1 MGGPHVVPVAMP
13 ATTPG
18 AAHRCLTYTARM
30 SRYPSL
36 LSPVALG
43 ALTLPNRVIM
53 APMTRCRA
61 TPDGIAAPSYGE
73 YFAQRSS
80 AGVMVTDA
88 TMVSPQAVGYPGA
101 PAIWTDEQVRAWAG
115 VTAAVHAVGGVI
127 AVQLTHCGRLSLNA
141 LQPALDPPVSSSAV
155 RATDTLLPTAQ
166 GTREPADE
174 PRALE
179 LTELPGIV
187 AQFAHAARRA
197 RAAGFDAIEIHAA
210 HGHLIDQFLRDGVNQ
225 RHDRFGGSPENR
237 ARLLLQ
243 VTEAVAREVGADRTG
258 VRLSPGSTLNDMHD
272 GNPLVTF
279 SVALRELSKLELAWT
294 HLADGGDTDLTHRLR
309 DAYGKPFML
318 NGGFDAES
326 ANDVIRRELAVAV
339 SFGTL
344 YIANPDLVERFEI
357 DAELNVPDASTFYTG
372 GDTGFID
379 YPEMSGR

>member
-1 MGGPHVVPVAMP
+1 MP
-13 ATTPG
+13 AITPD
-18 AAHRCLTYTARM
+18 AALRWPTSDPRM

-36 LSPVALG
+36 LSPVTLG

-61 TPDGIAAPSYGE
+61 RPDGIAPPSYGE

-80 AGVMVTDA
+80 AGLMVTDA
-88 TMVSPQAVGYPGA
+88 TMISPQAIGYPGA
-101 PAIWTDEQVRAWAG
+101 PAIWTDEQERAWAD

-127 AVQLTHCGRLSLNA
+127 VLQLTHCGRLSRKT
-141 LQPALDPPVSSSAV
+141 LQPAQDAPVSASAV
-155 RATDTLLPTAQ
+155 CAHDTLLPTAQ

-187 AQFAHAARRA
+187 AQFAHGARRA
-197 RAAGFDAIEIHAA
+197 MAAGFDAVEIHAA
-210 HGHLIDQFLRDGVNQ
+210 HGHLLDQFLRDGVNQ
-225 RHDRFGGSPENR
+225 RHDRFGGSAENR

-243 VTEAVAREVGADRTG
+243 VTEAVAREAGADRTG
-258 VRLSPGSTLNDMHD
+258 VRLSPGSALNDMRD
-272 GNPLVTF
+272 NNPLLTF
-279 SVALRELSKLELAWT
+279 SVACRELAKLDLAWT

-309 DAYGKPFML
+309 DACGKPFML

-326 ANDVIRRELAVAV
+326 ANDVIKRELAEAV

-344 YIANPDLVERFEI
+344 YIANPDLVERFEA
-357 DAELNVPDASTFYTG
+357 DAELTVPDPATFYSG
-372 GDTGFID
+372 GDVGFLD
-379 YPEMSGR
+379 YPEMSDR